1 MVMILIRII
10 LVFKVFVGVETI
22 QETKEIINEMKE
34 NDPMRLLNLEVLRI
48 VCRIQ
53 TLITQFSRRLKEWEN
68 VLGDVGQQFL
78 VGVNVVR
85 ASVDKNCIYTGY
97 PYPIVKSAPY
107 RYTVKVFFLSRY
119 STHTVYVYID
129 PSFTTECYRN
139 AYSHPIALI
148 PDVKKPNEVNES
160 TKVNAPSV
168 IKGLG
173 RQKKLGI
180 YLVLRSQGINGCMV
194 AVKSQLFTT
203 RDIQILL
210 VKLQSQ
216 LVEEEDMDWENTLA
230 YK

>member
-1 MVMILIRII
+1 
-10 LVFKVFVGVETI
+10 
-22 QETKEIINEMKE
+22 MK
-34 NDPMRLLNLEVLRI
+34 
-48 VCRIQ
+48 

-78 VGVNVVR
+78 GGVNVVR
-85 ASVDKNCIYTGY
+85 AAVDKHCIYTGY

-107 RYTVKVFFLSRY
+107 HYTVKVFSCRG
-119 STHTVYVYID
+119 TIHTVYVYID
-129 PSFTTECYRN
+129 HGFTSECYHN

-148 PDVKKPNEVNES
+148 PDVKKPNEVDES

-173 RQKKLGI
+173 RQKKIGI
-180 YLVLRSQGINGCMV
+180 YLVLRSQERNRCV
-194 AVKSQLFTT
+194 VTVESQLFTT
-203 RDIQILL
+203 RDIRILL

-216 LVEEEDMDWENTLA
+216 LVEEEDMDWENILA